1 MKKKLLIVGAVAFI
15 LAACSGNQ
23 KKPDE
28 DSIKI
33 ADLTAEYEEA
43 TSFNDSLML
52 LMGDI
57 YTGLDSINTQE
68 GLLYNMGN
76 SENTNQRARNPAGI
90 FSVIKARLAAN
101 KQLLADMEAKV
112 KKSGNESSI
121 QSRPPSS
128 AQAAYRAAGC
138 QDRQSEVT

>member
-23 KKPDE
+23 KKLDE

-76 SENTNQRARNPAGI
+76 SENTNQRAEIRRNL
-90 FSVIKARLAAN
+90 SVIKARLAAN

-121 QSRPPSS
+121 QSKTIASS
-128 AQAAYRAAGC
+128 
-138 QDRQSEVT
+138 SSI

>member
-23 KKPDE
+23 KKLDE

-76 SENTNQRARNPAGI
+76 SLLGQDL
-90 FSVIKARLAAN
+90 IKLL
-101 KQLLADMEAKV
+101 QLLERSCAALDGIVLFQRRILAPAEGIKV
-112 KKSGNESSI
+112 
-121 QSRPPSS
+121 
-128 AQAAYRAAGC
+128 
-138 QDRQSEVT
+138 